1 MSESVTDLEQT
12 ICRSIMSAYSDTGWE
27 TITLSYIEVGN
38 VSEAVS
44 ECTVATGTPQYQP
57 IPSEALEAL
66 LALKKALA
74 TEAHGTWLSLKL
86 KIDRLQGDYKF
97 SYNYDEKPKWDLEP
111 MPENYWLELQEYPRP
126 ASEIPP
132 WFPKR
137 VDQ

>member
-12 ICRSIMSAYSDTGWE
+12 ICRSIISAYSDTDWE
-27 TITLSYIEVGN
+27 HITLSYIEVGN

-44 ECTVATGTPQYQP
+44 ECTAGAGIPQYRP

-66 LALKKALA
+66 LALKKRMA
-74 TEAHGTWLSLKL
+74 TEAHGTWLSLQL

-111 MPENYWLELQEYPRP
+111 LPENFWLELQEYPRS

-132 WFPKR
+132 WFPTKS
-137 VDQ
+137 DS